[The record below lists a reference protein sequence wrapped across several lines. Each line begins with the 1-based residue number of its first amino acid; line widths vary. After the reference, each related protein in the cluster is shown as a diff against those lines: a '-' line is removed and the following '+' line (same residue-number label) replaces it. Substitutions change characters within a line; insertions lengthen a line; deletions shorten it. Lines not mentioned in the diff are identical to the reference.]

1 MATEPSGI
9 LVPAYVIPTPG
20 AWQPVLD
27 VASAMMLGGLIV
39 VANDGNGP
47 GYNENTHTYD
57 PPSQDY
63 INVIDALHRQCALV
77 VGYVFDC
84 WANTNPPNASNCP
97 RSHEITADIDR
108 WFGIGYDIDGIFID
122 QVLDTDLSRA
132 VSLIT
137 AVRSHR
143 SDAVVVLN
151 PGRLPAIE
159 FMYATDPAIVVI
171 QERPFAAYNSW
182 PPAGWVQD
190 RAAGN
195 FGDPPIS
202 DDRLAII
209 ANTDSVNP
217 NTNLELLIQK
227 ANQYAIKWIYGQ
239 DADNYN
245 MFSILLPEMARRLDR
260 CSRLGCIGFGQIFC
274 RIGLAILCYAS
285 RMRQRLRLHRT
296 GSG

>member
-9 LVPAYVIPTPG
+9 LVPAYVIPTVIPTPG

-27 VASAMMLGGLIV
+27 VASAMTLGGLIV

-47 GYNENTHTYD
+47 GYNDNTHAYN
-57 PPSQDY
+57 PPNHDY

-77 VGYVFDC
+77 VGYVYDC
-84 WANTNPPNASNCP
+84 WANTNPPNAPNCP
-97 RSHEITADIDR
+97 RTHDIIADIDR
-108 WFGIGYDIDGIFID
+108 WFSIGYDIDGIFID
-122 QVLDTDLSRA
+122 QLLDTDLDRA

-151 PGRLPAIE
+151 PGLLPDID

-171 QERPFAAYNSW
+171 KEQIFAQYNGW
-182 PPAGWVQD
+182 PPVGWVRD
-190 RAAGN
+190 RATGN
-195 FGDPPIS
+195 FGVPPIS

-209 ANTDSVNP
+209 AHTDSKHLD
-217 NTNLELLIQK
+217 TNLDLLIQK

-245 MFSILLPEMARRLDR
+245 KFSALLPEMARRLDR
-260 CSRLGCIGFGQIFC
+260 CSRLGCIGFGRIFC
-274 RIGLAILCYAS
+274 RIGIAILCYAS
-285 RMRQRLRLHRT
+285 RMRQRLRLHR
-296 GSG
+296 

>member
-20 AWQPVLD
+20 AWQPVLN
-27 VASAMMLGGLIV
+27 VAPAMMLGGLIV

-47 GYNENTHTYD
+47 GYNEDTQTYN

-63 INVIDALHRQCALV
+63 INVIKALHSQCALV
-77 VGYVFDC
+77 VGYVHDC
-84 WANTNPPNASNCP
+84 YANTNPPNAASCP

-108 WFGIGYDIDGIFID
+108 WFSIGYDIDGIFID

-132 VSLIT
+132 VSLVT
-137 AVRSHR
+137 AVRSNR

-159 FMYATDPAIVVI
+159 LMYATDPAIVVI
-171 QERPFAAYNSW
+171 SERLFADYNSF
-182 PPAGWVQD
+182 PPVGWVTD

-195 FGDPPIS
+195 FGNPPIS
-202 DDRLAII
+202 DGRLAII
-209 ANTDSVNP
+209 ANTDSTHP

-245 MFSILLPEMARRLDR
+245 MFSTLLPEMARRLDR
-260 CSRLGCIGFGQIFC
+260 CSRLGCLGFGQIFC
-274 RIGLAILCYAS
+274 RIGFAILCYAS
-285 RMRQRLRLHRT
+285 RMRQRLRLHR
-296 GSG
+296 